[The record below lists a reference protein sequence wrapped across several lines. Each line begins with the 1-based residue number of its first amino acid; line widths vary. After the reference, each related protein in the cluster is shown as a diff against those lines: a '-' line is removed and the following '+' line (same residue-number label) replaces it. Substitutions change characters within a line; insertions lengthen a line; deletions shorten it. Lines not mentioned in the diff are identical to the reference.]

1 VWQAGA
7 PANVFNA
14 KGLSPLLLAA
24 ERGYVGTVQALL
36 KGSADP
42 TACEPGQ
49 GAPAIVVT
57 DPQIK
62 HLFTAFAAGAQQP
75 RNDQV

>member
-1 VWQAGA
+1 LWQAGA
-7 PANVFNA
+7 AANVFND

-42 TACEPGQ
+42 TACEPGK
-49 GAPAIVVT
+49 GTPAIVVT

-62 HLFTAFAAGAQQP
+62 QLFTAFAIGAQMP